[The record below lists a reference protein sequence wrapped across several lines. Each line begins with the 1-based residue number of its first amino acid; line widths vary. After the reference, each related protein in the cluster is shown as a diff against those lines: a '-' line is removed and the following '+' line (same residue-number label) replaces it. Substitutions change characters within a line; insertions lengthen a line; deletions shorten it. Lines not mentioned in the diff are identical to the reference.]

1 MLKREDAV
9 IHMMQSKIEYLVGQA
24 PVQVNALRPFAPE
37 VCDFLNDLSKSVMSY
52 AHLRE
57 YPDLVTFAYWCR
69 KSNIYKMKEVYMD
82 LDTRL
87 GRGTVFHIAPS
98 NVPINFA
105 FSLVFGLLSGNAN
118 IVRAS
123 SHDFEQTGIICTLMN
138 QLLCKAEYQ
147 FLKQYIMIVQYSH
160 DKEITDYFSSL
171 CDARIIWG
179 GDATIQEIR
188 KSPIGMRTVEIN
200 FADRYS
206 FGVID
211 ADYLVG
217 LSQTQMKQ
225 LAHDFYNDTYLIDQN
240 ACSTPHLILWK
251 GSLANVSQAQQLFWD
266 SVYAESKNYL
276 LAPIKASEKY
286 TMLCMELIDDN
297 VIIDNVYHYD
307 NYLYRI
313 ALNQL
318 PAQIDE
324 LRGKYGL
331 FYEYTLRDF
340 SELNELI
347 STKIQTI
354 VYCGLKADEIRTWVM
369 EQGLKGID
377 RIVPFGQALDI
388 SLVWD
393 GYDVIRTLSRVIA
406 VK

>member
-1 MLKREDAV
+1 MIR
-9 IHMMQSKIEYLVGQA
+9 MMQNKIDYLVGQA
-24 PVQVNALRPFAPE
+24 PVRVQSLKPFDD
-37 VCDFLNDLSKSVMSY
+37 VLCDYLNDLSKAIMGY
-52 AHLRE
+52 ERLRE

-69 KSNIYKMKEVYMD
+69 KSNLCKMKEHYPD
-82 LDTRL
+82 LGERL

-118 IVRAS
+118 IVRVS
-123 SHDFEQTGIICTLMN
+123 SHDFAQTGIICALIN
-138 QLLCKAEYQ
+138 ELLCREEYQ
-147 FLKQYIMIVQYSH
+147 FLKQYIIVVQYSH
-160 DKEITDYFSSL
+160 DKEITDYFSNL

-211 ADYLVG
+211 ADYLTGV
-217 LSQTQMKQ
+217 SQTKIKQ
-225 LAHDFYNDTYLIDQN
+225 LAHEFYNDTYLIDQN
-240 ACSTPHLILWK
+240 ACSSPHLILWK
-251 GSLANVSQAQQLFWD
+251 GNASHISCAQKLFWD
-266 SVYAESKNYL
+266 SVYEEAKNYF

-286 TMLCMELIDDN
+286 AMLCMELIQDADM
-297 VIIDNVYHYD
+297 IDSVYRYD
-307 NYLYRI
+307 NYLYRV
-313 ALNQL
+313 ALSRL
-318 PAQIDE
+318 PAQMDV

-331 FYEYTLRDF
+331 FFEYSLKDF
-340 SELNELI
+340 NELNELI
-347 STKIQTI
+347 SNKVQTA
-354 VYCGLKADEIRTWVM
+354 VYCGLEPEKIRDWIM

-377 RIVPFGQALDI
+377 RVVPFGQALDI
-388 SLVWD
+388 SLIWD